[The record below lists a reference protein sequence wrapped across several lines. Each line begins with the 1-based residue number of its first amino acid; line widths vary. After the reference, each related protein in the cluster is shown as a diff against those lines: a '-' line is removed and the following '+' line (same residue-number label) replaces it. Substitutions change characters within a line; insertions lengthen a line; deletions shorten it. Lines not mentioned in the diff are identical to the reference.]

1 VNACDGNGLREPG
14 SGGDG
19 VGVGDEPVG
28 EGAAGEGEAG
38 ADEDEDPGRGM
49 AGDVGDGVAE
59 DTGDADLPGGLPE
72 AEARAEL
79 NAEADCDEGD
89 EA

>member
-1 VNACDGNGLREPG
+1 VNACDGDGPREPG
-14 SGGDG
+14 SGGDD

-28 EGAAGEGEAG
+28 EGEADG
-38 ADEDEDPGRGM
+38 ANEDEDPGRGI

-59 DTGDADLPGGLPE
+59 DSGDTELLGGLPE

-89 EA
+89 GA